1 MVSDADAHPWWR
13 RGVVYQVY
21 IRSFADSNGDGLG
34 DVPGIES
41 RLEYLRDLGV
51 DALWITPWYPSP
63 LNDGGYD
70 VADYRAID
78 PRFGSLDDA
87 RSLIAKAASLGLR
100 VIVDL
105 VPNHTSSEHQ
115 WFIDALAAGPD
126 SAERGRYI
134 FRDGK
139 GAAGDQ
145 PPNNWPSVFGGPAWE
160 RVADGQWYL
169 HLFDTT
175 QPDLEWRNPEVREE
189 FRSIIEF
196 WLDLGV
202 SGLRVDVAH
211 GMAKDPALPDL
222 DVRPIEAHRAHLL
235 NHPHWDRDDVHDIV
249 REWRAVL
256 DRYEGDRMMVAEAWV
271 HTGRLPLYLR
281 TDEFHQSFN
290 FDLLQANWDADELR
304 AIVRNAVGAAADRGA
319 TSTWVLSNHDVMRH
333 ASRYGLP
340 NGTDW
345 RSWPATGPYDA
356 LDPVLGLRRAR
367 AAALLTLALP
377 GSAYIY
383 QGEELGLPEVWNLPD
398 EVLDDPTWERSGHT
412 ERGRDGCRVPIPWE
426 ADGPSFGFGSGPP
439 WLPQPPEFGPLSVA
453 RQIDDPTSMLEL
465 YRSALAL
472 RRALLTLDESFTE
485 LDLGPQIVAFERG
498 SGVRCVV
505 NLSSKPIDLPDGNV
519 LLSSLPLM
527 DGRLPSDVG
536 AWMGP
541 RA

>member
-1 MVSDADAHPWWR
+1 
-13 RGVVYQVY
+13 
-21 IRSFADSNGDGLG
+21 
-34 DVPGIES
+34 
-41 RLEYLRDLGV
+41 
-51 DALWITPWYPSP
+51 
-63 LNDGGYD
+63 
-70 VADYRAID
+70 
-78 PRFGSLDDA
+78 
-87 RSLIAKAASLGLR
+87 
-100 VIVDL
+100 
-105 VPNHTSSEHQ
+105 
-115 WFIDALAAGPD
+115 
-126 SAERGRYI
+126 
-134 FRDGK
+134 
-139 GAAGDQ
+139 
-145 PPNNWPSVFGGPAWE
+145 
-160 RVADGQWYL
+160 
-169 HLFDTT
+169 
-175 QPDLEWRNPEVREE
+175 
-189 FRSIIEF
+189 
-196 WLDLGV
+196 
-202 SGLRVDVAH
+202 
-211 GMAKDPALPDL
+211 
-222 DVRPIEAHRAHLL
+222 
-235 NHPHWDRDDVHDIV
+235 
-249 REWRAVL
+249 
-256 DRYEGDRMMVAEAWV
+256 MMVAEAWV

-304 AIVRNAVGAAADRGA
+304 AIVRNAVAAAADRGA

-439 WLPQPPEFGPLSVA
+439 WLPQPPKFGPLSVA
-453 RQIDDPTSMLEL
+453 RQIDDPSSRLEL

-498 SGVRCVV
+498 SGVRCVL

>member
-1 MVSDADAHPWWR
+1 MVSDVDAHPWWR

-70 VADYRAID
+70 VADYRNID
-78 PRFGSLDDA
+78 PRFGSLHDA
-87 RSLIAKAASLGLR
+87 RSLIAKASSLGLR

-105 VPNHTSSEHQ
+105 VPNHTSSEHP
-115 WFIDALAAGPD
+115 WFIDALTAGPD
-126 SAERGRYI
+126 STARRRYV
-134 FRDGK
+134 FRDGQ
-139 GAAGDQ
+139 GVAGND
-145 PPNNWPSVFGGPAWE
+145 PPNNWPAVFGGPAWE

-169 HLFDTT
+169 HLFDIT

-222 DVRPIEAHRAHLL
+222 EDRPIEAHRMHLL
-235 NHPHWDRDDVHDIV
+235 NHPHWDRDDVHDII
-249 REWRAVL
+249 RGWRAVL

-271 HTGRLPLYLR
+271 HTDRLPLYLR
-281 TDEFHQSFN
+281 PDEFHQSFN
-290 FDLLQANWDADELR
+290 FDLLEANWDAGELR
-304 AIVRNAVGAAADRGA
+304 AIVRNAVSAAADMGA

-340 NGTDW
+340 NGTNW
-345 RSWPATGPYDA
+345 RSWPDTGPYDA
-356 LDPVLGLRRAR
+356 IDPILGLRRAR

-383 QGEELGLPEVWNLPD
+383 QGEELGLPEIWNLPE
-398 EVLDDPTWERSGHT
+398 EVLDDPTWRRSGHT

-426 ADGPSFGFGSGPP
+426 ADGPSFGFGSGSP
-439 WLPQPPEFGPLSVA
+439 WLPQPPAFGALSVA
-453 RQIDDPTSMLEL
+453 AQIGDPSSMLEL

-472 RRALLTLDESFTE
+472 RRTWLTSDESFTE

-498 SGVRCVV
+498 SGVRCVL
-505 NLSSKPIDLPDGNV
+505 NLSSESIDLPDGNV
-519 LLSSLPLM
+519 LLSSLPLV
-527 DGRLPSDVG
+527 DGRLPSDGGV
-536 AWMGP
+536 WVGP

>member
-13 RGVVYQVY
+13 RSVVYQVY

-51 DALWITPWYPSP
+51 DALCITPWFPSP

-145 PPNNWPSVFGGPAWE
+145 PPNNWPAVFGGPAWE

-196 WLDLGV
+196 
-202 SGLRVDVAH
+202 
-211 GMAKDPALPDL
+211 
-222 DVRPIEAHRAHLL
+222 
-235 NHPHWDRDDVHDIV
+235 
-249 REWRAVL
+249 
-256 DRYEGDRMMVAEAWV
+256 
-271 HTGRLPLYLR
+271 
-281 TDEFHQSFN
+281 
-290 FDLLQANWDADELR
+290 
-304 AIVRNAVGAAADRGA
+304 
-319 TSTWVLSNHDVMRH
+319 
-333 ASRYGLP
+333 
-340 NGTDW
+340 
-345 RSWPATGPYDA
+345 
-356 LDPVLGLRRAR
+356 
-367 AAALLTLALP
+367 
-377 GSAYIY
+377 
-383 QGEELGLPEVWNLPD
+383 
-398 EVLDDPTWERSGHT
+398 
-412 ERGRDGCRVPIPWE
+412 
-426 ADGPSFGFGSGPP
+426 
-439 WLPQPPEFGPLSVA
+439 
-453 RQIDDPTSMLEL
+453 
-465 YRSALAL
+465 
-472 RRALLTLDESFTE
+472 
-485 LDLGPQIVAFERG
+485 
-498 SGVRCVV
+498 
-505 NLSSKPIDLPDGNV
+505 
-519 LLSSLPLM
+519 
-527 DGRLPSDVG
+527 
-536 AWMGP
+536 
-541 RA
+541 